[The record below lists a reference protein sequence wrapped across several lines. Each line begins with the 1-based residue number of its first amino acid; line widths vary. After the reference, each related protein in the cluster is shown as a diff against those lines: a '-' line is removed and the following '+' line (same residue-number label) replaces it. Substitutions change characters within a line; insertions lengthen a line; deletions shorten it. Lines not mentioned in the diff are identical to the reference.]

1 MECGAALPEAAKFCP
16 ECGTKTLLPTGALT
30 PPTVPPGPDPV
41 VVPQVP
47 PELKAKFEAAQK
59 ELRGD
64 RREVVVLFADLKGFT
79 SMSEQLDPEEVS
91 LIMQRLLGELSD
103 AVHRYEGYVDKYIGD
118 AIMALFGAPLAHEND
133 AERAVHAALEMLQAV
148 ARRNE
153 QAEQQL
159 SLRVGLN
166 LGDVVAADMGSEGR
180 VQYTV
185 MGDTVNVA
193 SRLEGAAQP
202 DSILISHSVYERIA
216 HRFDTEE
223 VPPVTVKGK
232 SEPLRVYRVNGVR
245 ASASENRIQRS
256 PFVGRDKELETLGTF
271 LDSIA
276 AGDGQVLL
284 IEAEAGAG
292 KSRLIAEG
300 VARSEA
306 EEAVFEIGFTQ
317 IQIPGQLS
325 PAAELF
331 RRLLA
336 TSSDESVESA
346 IDCAMK
352 LLEGHGEKHRRGVLG
367 LAQQA
372 FSGVSPQPEAG
383 EMEDPRAARQNRW
396 IALGA
401 LIGTFAQRQPTVI
414 VIEDVHWAN
423 EEGQEFLAYLIPAL
437 ARKPI
442 GFILTARMGGRP
454 DWLAQ
459 AATTLQLEALGEDA
473 ARSILGGLLDTMR
486 PSVRR
491 EILRRSQGNPLYL
504 EELARSLSATL
515 EDAAQS
521 VPGTVQGLLQSRI
534 DRLEPPV
541 RLAIQMASVLG
552 TQFSVALL
560 HRMYALDPQPVP
572 FDSVLSNL
580 EQQSFIEPTDVEDV
594 RRFRHALMQEVA
606 YGGILQRLR
615 KVLHESAAHLGEE
628 HYAQRLDSEAPF
640 FAYHYWEAD
649 LRERAAPHLF
659 RAAMNAAGQYNL
671 SGAERW
677 FGQLSTVLVE
687 HPEVLPEVSDRAS
700 MMIQYGAV
708 LLDRGRYDAADAL
721 FARLDDLGS
730 ERKRSEWVGQAL
742 RFRGQIAALQGRLG
756 DSRVLF
762 ESGLERVPPT
772 EEKITADLHTALGSV
787 LYYGSDARGALGQ
800 FETALEFY
808 QRLDDNLGKAKCY
821 MNIGNVLDDL
831 KNDRTAAEQS
841 YERALALIE
850 GVGDRRLKT
859 GVLLNLGTLAMG
871 RGDYDDAITR
881 FLHVESVA
889 DEIGW
894 SYMRFLS
901 LQNQASCNLSVGR
914 ICRAIGLL
922 ETCLREGETTLRG
935 DDRIRVRVLLFEAY
949 LAALDT
955 EHAEEMLVDARRVA
969 AEIEL
974 EELEDTL
981 CLNEGRLLVARG
993 RWAEAAQSFSNALD
1007 AVIRLGHP
1015 VVEPLVRAHLFRS
1028 RYRLGDYAEPPSLDD
1043 GDETQKPDRAL
1054 MIYLTVEA
1062 EAAREPT
1069 REAGQKLEEA
1079 GELAGELGCVT
1090 LERAA
1095 FERAAEIW
1103 EASGDEEARQTALRR
1118 AALAMAALEG
1128 NLPAELREAFSAHPR
1143 NQALRQL
1150 VHA

>member
-16 ECGTKTLLPTGALT
+16 ECGTKA
-30 PPTVPPGPDPV
+30 VPPGTPPPPPADAGQLLLPEI
-41 VVPQVP
+41 P
-47 PELKAKFEAAQK
+47 PELRSKFEAAQK

-118 AIMALFGAPLAHEND
+118 AIMALFGAPIAHEND
-133 AERAVHAALEMLQAV
+133 AERAVHAALDMLQVV

-153 QAEQQL
+153 GASQRL

-193 SRLEGAAQP
+193 SRLEGAADP

-232 SEPLRVYRVNGVR
+232 SEPLRVYRVSGLR
-245 ASASENRIQRS
+245 AALDDRVSKRS
-256 PFVGRDKELETLGTF
+256 PFVGREAELSTLGVF
-271 LDSIA
+271 LDRIA
-276 AGDGQVLL
+276 SGEGQVLM

-306 EEAVFEIGFTQ
+306 EESVFEIGFNQ

-325 PAAELF
+325 PVAELF
-331 RRLLA
+331 RRLLVLGLQD
-336 TSSDESVESA
+336 SMESA
-346 IDCAMK
+346 IERAVK
-352 LLEGHGEKHRRGVLG
+352 LLEGHAEEHRRGIVG
-367 LAQQA
+367 LARQA
-372 FSGVSPQPEAG
+372 FPLAFVHSETEEVS
-383 EMEDPRAARQNRW
+383 DPRAARQNRW
-396 IALGA
+396 IALAA
-401 LIGTFAQRQPTVI
+401 LIGACAVRNPTVI
-414 VIEDVHWAN
+414 VIEDVHWAD

-437 ARKPI
+437 ARKPV

-454 DWLAQ
+454 GWLMPE
-459 AATTLQLEALGEDA
+459 ATTLRLEALGEDA
-473 ARSILGGLLDTMR
+473 AQAILGGLLDTMR

-504 EELARSLSATL
+504 EELARSLSASV

-534 DRLEPPV
+534 DRLESPV

-552 TQFSVALL
+552 TQFPVGLL

-572 FDSVLSNL
+572 FDSVLSSL
-580 EQQSFIEPTDVEDV
+580 EEQSFIETTDMEGV

-615 KVLHESAAHLGEE
+615 KILHESAAQLGEE
-628 HYAQRLDSEAPF
+628 HYAERVESEAPF
-640 FAYHYWEAD
+640 FAHHYWEAD

-659 RAAMNAAGQYNL
+659 RAAMKAAGQYDL
-671 SGAERW
+671 PGAERW
-677 FGQLSTVLVE
+677 FGQLSLVLAD
-687 HPEVLPEVSDRAS
+687 HAEVLPELSDRAS
-700 MMIQYGAV
+700 VMLQYGAV
-708 LLDRGRYDAADAL
+708 LLDRGHYDAADAQ
-721 FARLDDLGS
+721 FERLEALGS
-730 ERKRSEWVGQAL
+730 ERKRNEWVGQAL
-742 RFRGQIAALQGRLG
+742 RFRGQIAALRGRLG

-762 ESGLERVPPT
+762 ESGLERVPRT

-787 LYYGSDARGALGQ
+787 LYYSSDASGSLSE
-800 FETALEFY
+800 FETALALYE
-808 QRLDDNLGKAKCY
+808 RLDDRLGKAKCY
-821 MNIGNVLDDL
+821 MNMGNVLDDL
-831 KNDRTAAEQS
+831 RNDRTAAESS
-841 YERALALIE
+841 YEKALALIE
-850 GVGDRRLKT
+850 EVGDRRLKT
-859 GVLLNLGTLAMG
+859 GVLLNLGTLALG

-881 FLHVESVA
+881 FLHVEAVA
-889 DEIGW
+889 EEIGW

-901 LQNQASCNLSVGR
+901 LQNQASCRLSLGQLGR
-914 ICRAIGLL
+914 AVSLL
-922 ETCLREGETTLRG
+922 ETCIREGETILRG

-949 LAALDT
+949 LAALDI
-955 EHAEEMLVDARRVA
+955 EQAKERLAEAWRVA
-969 AEIEL
+969 AEIGM

-981 CLNEGRLLVARG
+981 TICEGRLLAAG
-993 RWAEAAQSFSNALD
+993 NHWIEASQAFTNALEAAT
-1007 AVIRLGHP
+1007 RLGHP
-1015 VVEPLVRAHLFRS
+1015 VVLPVVRAHLFRAG
-1028 RYRLGDYAEPPSLDD
+1028 YRLGEYSEPPSLEDVD
-1043 GDETQKPDRAL
+1043 QKPDRAL
-1054 MIYLTVEA
+1054 ILYLTAEG
-1062 EAAREPT
+1062 EAARKPSS
-1069 REAGQKLEEA
+1069 EAVQKLEEA
-1079 GELAGELGCVT
+1079 GQLAGDIGLVA

-1095 FERAAEIW
+1095 FEHAAEVW
-1103 EASGDEEARQTALRR
+1103 EMLGEEEARTAALRR
-1118 AALAMAALEG
+1118 AAIAMSSLEA
-1128 NLPAELREAFSAHPR
+1128 NLPNDLRETFTTHPR
-1143 NQALRQL
+1143 NEALRTL
-1150 VHA
+1150 VTA

>member
-16 ECGTKTLLPTGALT
+16 ECGTKTAAPPPAPST
-30 PPTVPPGPDPV
+30 PPPPAVPEI
-41 VVPQVP
+41 P
-47 PELKAKFEAAQK
+47 PELRSKFEAAQK

-79 SMSEQLDPEEVS
+79 AMSEQLDPEEVS

-133 AERAVHAALEMLQAV
+133 AERAVHAALDMLEAV

-153 QAEQQL
+153 GAAQPL

-166 LGDVVAADMGSEGR
+166 LGDVVAADLGSEGR

-232 SEPLRVYRVNGVR
+232 SEPLRVYRVHGVR
-245 ASASENRIQRS
+245 AASDIRAGTQTA
-256 PFVGRDKELETLGTF
+256 FVGREKELASLGEF
-271 LDSIA
+271 LDRIA
-276 AGDGQVLL
+276 TGEGQVLL

-306 EEAVFEIGFTQ
+306 EEAVVEVGFTQ
-317 IQIPGQLS
+317 IQIPGQIS
-325 PAAELF
+325 PAAEIF
-331 RRLLA
+331 RRLVA
-336 TSSDESVESA
+336 PGSEESA
-346 IDCAMK
+346 DSAIERATAI
-352 LLEGHGEKHRRGVLG
+352 LQEQAEEHRQGIVG
-367 LAQQA
+367 LARQA
-372 FSGVSPQPEAG
+372 HPRGFAEPDSAKGI
-383 EMEDPRAARQNRW
+383 DPRAARQNRW
-396 IALGA
+396 IALAA
-401 LIGTFAQRQPTVI
+401 LIGAFAKRQPTVI
-414 VIEDVHWAN
+414 VIEDVHWAD

-437 ARKPI
+437 SRKAV

-454 DWLAQ
+454 GWLAET
-459 AATTLQLEALGEDA
+459 ATLRLEALGEDA
-473 ARSILGGLLDTMR
+473 ASSILGGLLDTMR

-504 EELARSLSATL
+504 EELARSLSATV
-515 EDAAQS
+515 EDAVQS

-541 RLAIQMASVLG
+541 RLVIQMASVLG
-552 TQFSVALL
+552 PQFSVGLL
-560 HRMYALDPQPVP
+560 HRMYALDPQPMA
-572 FDSVLSNL
+572 FDAALSRL
-580 EQQSFIEPTDVEDV
+580 EEQAFVERTEAEDV

-615 KVLHESAAHLGEE
+615 KVLHESAAQLGEE
-628 HYAQRLDSEAPF
+628 HYAERLEAEAPF
-640 FAYHYWEAD
+640 FAHHYWEAD
-649 LRERAAPHLF
+649 LQERAAPHLF
-659 RAAMNAAGQYNL
+659 RAATNAAAQYDL
-671 SGAERW
+671 PAAERW
-677 FGQLSTVLVE
+677 FGQLSSVYAE
-687 HPEVLPEVSDRAS
+687 HPEVLPDASDRAT

-721 FARLDDLGS
+721 FARLDELGS
-730 ERKRSEWVGQAL
+730 DHKHDEWVGQAM
-742 RFRGQIAALQGRLG
+742 RYRGQIAALRGRLG

-762 ESGLERVPPT
+762 ESGLERVPAT
-772 EEKITADLHTALGSV
+772 ELQITADLHTGLGLV
-787 LYYGSDARGALGQ
+787 LYYSSDGAGALSQ
-800 FETALEFY
+800 FEIALEIY
-808 QRLDDNLGKAKCY
+808 QRIDDRLGQAKCY
-821 MNIGNVLDDL
+821 INIGNVLDDL
-831 KNDRTAAEQS
+831 RNNRKAAEPS
-841 YERALALIE
+841 YEKALALIE
-850 GVGDRRLKT
+850 QVGDRRLKT
-859 GVLLNLGTLAMG
+859 GVLLNLGTLATE
-871 RGDYDDAITR
+871 RGDWDDALTR
-881 FLHVESVA
+881 FLHVESA
-889 DEIGW
+889 AEEIGW
-894 SYMRFLS
+894 SFMRFLS
-901 LQNQASCNLSVGR
+901 LQNQASCNLSLGR
-914 ICRAIGLL
+914 IGTAIDLL

-935 DDRIRVRVLLFEAY
+935 DDRIRVRVLLFEAF
-949 LAALDT
+949 LAALDL
-955 EHAEEMLVDARRVA
+955 ERAAEKLAEARRVA
-969 AEIEL
+969 AEIEM

-981 CLNEGRLLVARG
+981 RLGEGRLSAATG
-993 RWAEAAQSFSNALD
+993 QWPEASTAFAEALAA
-1007 AVIRLGHP
+1007 ATRLGHP
-1015 VVEPLVRAHLFRS
+1015 MVEPVARAHLS
-1028 RYRLGDYAEPPSLDD
+1028 RAASRIGESVEPPAP
-1043 GDETQKPDRAL
+1043 EEIEQKPTRAL
-1054 MIYLTVEA
+1054 VLYLAADA
-1062 EAAREPT
+1062 ELARDPASG
-1069 REAGQKLEEA
+1069 AGRTLEEA
-1079 GELAGELGCVT
+1079 GDLAAELGYVT

-1103 EASGDEEARQTALRR
+1103 EASGNEEARQAALRR

-1150 VHA
+1150 VPA